1 MIYTVYNRV
10 LHSLRSLC
18 FTVYKRHVLQFAIS
32 LCFTQ
37 FTAVM
42 FQVMVV
48 SLLSTERKALFYSF
62 LSFFLSFFSLLIN
75 FDARGSLEFFGGG
88 KGTFD
93 TALSLKLRVSSL
105 PQSRCHI
112 QLIPLSVSCSAPIQP
127 G

>member
-62 LSFFLSFFSLLIN
+62 LSFFSLLIN

-93 TALSLKLRVSSL
+93 TALSLK
-105 PQSRCHI
+105 
-112 QLIPLSVSCSAPIQP
+112 
-127 G
+127 